1 MICQYINCKKRIKKI
16 YLQLHLCKC
25 KQIFCDIHK
34 NIHNCSFGY
43 LQYNKNEL
51 NQKLEKVCPQNIKKI

>member
-1 MICQYINCKKRIKKI
+1 MICEYINCKIRIKQI

-25 KQIFCDIHK
+25 NRTFCEIHK
-34 NIHNCSFGY
+34 NTHNCSFEY

-51 NQKLEKVCPQNIKKI
+51 NQKLKKVCPQNIKKI